1 MQRVGTWRAATPSR
15 MPQMR
20 PAAPHDTLSRP
31 LGTRLENSTPRCEC
45 IFWKRLVSLYYTKA
59 LNWDVVVFYRPKAP
73 CYWHIPKDALTSGVE
88 INQGAIAIAHAGW

>member
-1 MQRVGTWRAATPSR
+1 MQRIGTWCAATPSR

-20 PAAPHDTLSRP
+20 PAAPHGTLSRP
-31 LGTRLENSTPRCEC
+31 LGTRLENST
-45 IFWKRLVSLYYTKA
+45 LDVSASFGNVLYHFYTKA

-88 INQGAIAIAHAGW
+88 INQGTIAIAHAGW